1 MDIFVLNQKFE
12 TIDIIDNYESLIWT
26 DRYFEYGDF
35 ELYLPMQLSLLSSL
49 QKDNYLYIRESEHVM
64 IIEDFE
70 ISTDAEIG
78 SRLTVTG
85 RSLESILERRIV
97 WGQKTYSGTI
107 HAIVKK
113 MITDAIISPS
123 IAARKISNFKFQD
136 CSDESVNGESIE
148 LQFTGDNL
156 YDAVSV
162 LCQTV
167 RAGFQITLDAD
178 NNFVFSLYSGKDR
191 SYEQDANPYVVFS
204 PSFENIIDSRY
215 LETNSSYRNVTLVA
229 GEGEGSSRKT
239 VTVGSASGL
248 SRREVFTDARDIS
261 STTDD
266 GTLSTTKYNNL
277 LKERGNEKLEECV
290 ASTEFEGKAE
300 TTRMFQYGED
310 FFMGDIVQI
319 ANEFG
324 MEGRAYITAIIR
336 SQNEEGLSVYPTFET
351 INTEEKEE

>member
-12 TIDIIDNYESLIWT
+12 AIDIIDNYESLIWT

-35 ELYLPMQLSLLSSL
+35 ELYLPMQIHLLYSL
-49 QKDNYLYIRESEHVM
+49 QKDNYLYIKESEHLM

-70 ISTDAEIG
+70 ITTDAEIG
-78 SRLTVTG
+78 SRLAVSG

-107 HAIVKK
+107 HAVIKK

-136 CSDESVNGESIE
+136 SSDEAVNGTDIE
-148 LQFTGDNL
+148 VQFTGDNL
-156 YDAVSV
+156 YEAISL

-167 RAGFQITLDAD
+167 RAGFKITLDSD
-178 NNFVFSLYSGKDR
+178 NNFVFSLYSGQDR
-191 SYEQDANPYVVFS
+191 SYEQDTNPYVVFS

-215 LETNSSYRNVTLVA
+215 LETNSNYRNVTLVA

-239 VTVGSASGL
+239 VTVGKASGL

-261 STTDD
+261 SQTDD
-266 GTLSTTKYNNL
+266 GTLTAKQYNSQL
-277 LKERGNEKLEECV
+277 TARGNENLEEYT

-300 TTRMFQYGED
+300 TTRMFQYGKD

-324 MEGRAYITAIIR
+324 MEGRAYITSIIR
-336 SQNEEGLSVYPTFET
+336 SQSEEGLEIYPTFET
-351 INTEEKEE
+351 INTEEEEE